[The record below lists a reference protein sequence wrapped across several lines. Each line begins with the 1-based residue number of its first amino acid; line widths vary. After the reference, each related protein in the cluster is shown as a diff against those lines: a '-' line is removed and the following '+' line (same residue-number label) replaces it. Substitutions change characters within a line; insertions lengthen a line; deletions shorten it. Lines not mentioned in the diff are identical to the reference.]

1 MFEFICVLWKK
12 YINHCWQCGC
22 KMRIKWAIVK
32 MFVICLHVYKNAA
45 NKAKNAYG
53 VSCLFIQYG
62 FTHPDDDN
70 VRWFF
75 HMVAS
80 LKIVVFL
87 HSTVLAGLKLILC
100 IFICHISIG
109 CFSVSLLLFC
119 TLKNNNF
126 SFLCVWFASICNLF
140 SIQTFVCLKC
150 LFAAY
155 FVFFLFV
162 FVDLVFGLFV
172 VVGVS

>member
-1 MFEFICVLWKK
+1 MFTKTRQIKRRMLMVFRVCSSNMDLHILMMIMYDDFFI
-12 YINHCWQCGC
+12 H
-22 KMRIKWAIVK
+22 
-32 MFVICLHVYKNAA
+32 
-45 NKAKNAYG
+45 
-53 VSCLFIQYG
+53 
-62 FTHPDDDN
+62 
-70 VRWFF
+70 
-75 HMVAS
+75 AS

-155 FVFFLFV
+155 FVFFYLFLLIWC
-162 FVDLVFGLFV
+162 LVYSWWSVYPKGYWMV
-172 VVGVS
+172 RTA